1 MGGMLMVFSM
11 ICPVWAET
19 VTIDRELL
27 EKILQRQDRLEK
39 EVERLKERVREKRE
53 KKALPAAV
61 PDAEDIRYMKEDVEE
76 MSERLDTVERKS
88 ILDKIQ
94 LGGDFRVRMDS
105 YHYRDHEFN
114 GQKEDGSTDELWSS
128 RFRLTLRSDITDD
141 ITFHGR
147 LNYFKLWGDSNYE
160 SVIAFDTLYPSIPD
174 SEGNLHVE
182 RAYVDYFVPETP
194 LSLTFGRIP
203 LNEGPPNELR
213 DHTSRKGTWPKVVYD
228 GEGDGIIMNLSL
240 DKWTGL
246 ENAMFRLG
254 YYKLFQNYQKYKG
267 VKIDDWRG
275 YVASFET
282 EIPGVRD
289 SLFWIG
295 YTRAEDITPL
305 FDVSEIS
312 YPEDF
317 GDVEYYNAHFHL
329 NDIMNSGLD
338 CFFSIAWSHI
348 SPSSEG
354 TILTPA
360 YEAGVYGDTLHGDLG
375 KSRNAHC
382 IYAGL
387 RYRLPAKSLKYPCA
401 GFEYNYGSKHWL
413 GTAAS
418 GDIVNKL
425 LINGDAYEVYYI
437 QPIHE
442 RHMFLRIGAVYM
454 DYDYDNPMYYIGS
467 QPESDMS
474 LLNFYFLTHVRF

>member
-1 MGGMLMVFSM
+1 MVMLMILSVV
-11 ICPVWAET
+11 CPVRAEK
-19 VTIDRELL
+19 VRIDRELL
-27 EKILQRQDRLEK
+27 EKILQRQDMLEK
-39 EVERLKERVREKRE
+39 EVERLKEQVREKKGE
-53 KKALPAAV
+53 KTPPVTAPS
-61 PDAEDIRYMKEDVEE
+61 AEDIQYMKEDAED

-88 ILDKIQ
+88 ILDKVR

-105 YHYRDHEFN
+105 FRYHDHEFN
-114 GQKEDGSTDELWSS
+114 GQKENGSTDELWST
-128 RFRLTLRSDITDD
+128 RFRLSLRTDISDDMV
-141 ITFHGR
+141 FHAS
-147 LNYFKLWGDSNYE
+147 LNYFKLWGDSN
-160 SVIAFDTLYPSIPD
+160 FDDGSPVFDMFYPSIPD
-174 SEGNLHVE
+174 AEGNLHVE

-194 LSLTFGRIP
+194 LSLTFGRLP

-228 GEGDGIIMNLSL
+228 GEGDGILMNLSL

-246 ENAMFRLG
+246 KNAMFRLG

-282 EIPGVRD
+282 DIPGIRD
-289 SLFWIG
+289 SFFWMG
-295 YTRAEDITPL
+295 YTRTEDIMPVY
-305 FDVSEIS
+305 DVSPI

-317 GDVEYYNAHFHL
+317 GDLDYYNVHL
-329 NDIMNSGLD
+329 QFGNIMNSGLD
-338 CFFSIAWSHI
+338 GFFSIAWSHI

-354 TILTPA
+354 TVLTPA

-382 IYAGL
+382 IYTGL
-387 RYRLPAKSLKYPCA
+387 RYELPVEFLKYPCL
-401 GFEYNYGSKHWL
+401 GLEYNYGSKYWL
-413 GTAAS
+413 GTAAAS
-418 GDIVNKL
+418 GDIVSKL
-425 LINGDAYEVYYI
+425 VVNGNAYELYYI

-442 RHMFLRIGAVYM
+442 KHMFFRIGAIYM
-454 DYDYDNPMYYIGS
+454 DYDYYNPMYYIGS